1 MKSDNLQR
9 EELQHNKLQRNELP
23 RNRLPVMILAGGFG
37 TRLREETEF
46 RPKPMVPI
54 GGMPMLWHIMKIYSH
69 FGFYRFIICLGYKGD
84 MIKNYFLNLK
94 LQGIDFTINTKSGDI
109 VEHCVSE
116 EDWEVTL
123 VDTGQNCM
131 TGGRV
136 ARAAQYVDTDKFLL
150 TYGDGL
156 ANVDILN
163 LLDFHE
169 QHGCLA
175 TLTGVNLPSRFGNL
189 KLDGNK
195 VESFL
200 EKKQISDEWINGGF
214 FVLERE
220 FLKYL
225 TINSDC
231 VLEQVPLF
239 SAAQDGELMVYKHAG
254 FWQCMDTLRE
264 HELLEKL
271 WQTGAPWKVWED
283 KKESFTPAKIDR
295 EKIRQASI

>member
-1 MKSDNLQR
+1 
-9 EELQHNKLQRNELP
+9 
-23 RNRLPVMILAGGFG
+23 
-37 TRLREETEF
+37 
-46 RPKPMVPI
+46 
-54 GGMPMLWHIMKIYSH
+54 MPMLWHIMKIYSH

-94 LQGIDFTINTKSGDI
+94 LQGIDFTINTKSGNI
-109 VEHCVSE
+109 VEHFANE
-116 EDWEVTL
+116 EEWEITL

-136 ARAAQYVDTDKFLL
+136 ARAAQYVDADRFLL

-156 ANVDILN
+156 ANVDIFN
-163 LLDFHE
+163 LLNFHE
-169 QHGCLA
+169 QHGRLA

-225 TINSDC
+225 TINTDC
-231 VLEQVPLF
+231 VLEQSPLF
-239 SAAQDGELMVYKHAG
+239 SAAQDSQLMVYKHAG

-271 WQTGAPWKVWED
+271 WQTGAPWKIWED

>member
-1 MKSDNLQR
+1 VKRDNLPR
-9 EELQHNKLQRNELP
+9 NNLPHNELP

-69 FGFYRFIICLGYKGD
+69 FGFYRFIICLGYKGE
-84 MIKNYFLNLK
+84 MIKNYFLNFK
-94 LQGIDFTINTKSGDI
+94 LHGIDFTIDTKSGKID
-109 VEHCVSE
+109 EHCISE
-116 EDWEVTL
+116 EDWEITL

-136 ARAAQYVDTDKFLL
+136 ARAAKYVDTDRFLL

-163 LLDFHE
+163 LLNFHE
-169 QHGCLA
+169 QHGRLA

-189 KLDGNK
+189 KLDGHK

-214 FVLERE
+214 FVFERE

-225 TINSDC
+225 SINSDC
-231 VLEQVPLF
+231 VLEQEPLF
-239 SAAQDGELMVYKHAG
+239 RAAQDSQLMVYKHAG

-271 WQTGAPWKVWED
+271 WQTNPPWKVWED
-283 KKESFTPAKIDR
+283 KKESFAPAKIDR
-295 EKIRQASI
+295 EKIRRASI